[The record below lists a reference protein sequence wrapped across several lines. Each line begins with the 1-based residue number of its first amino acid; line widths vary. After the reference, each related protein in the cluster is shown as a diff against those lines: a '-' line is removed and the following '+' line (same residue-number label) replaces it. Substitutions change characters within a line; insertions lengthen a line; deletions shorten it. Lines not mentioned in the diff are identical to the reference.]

1 MFNLT
6 TNSPQTD
13 LRSTGRTIAALFLM
27 TLLVGCGSESSTS
40 MVVSDAAE
48 RESAEPEQIVFT
60 TAIHNYSNSVP
71 SEQ

>member
-1 MFNLT
+1 MSHLAA
-6 TNSPQTD
+6 NSN
-13 LRSTGRTIAALFLM
+13 RSSFRSAGCTIAALFLM

>member
-1 MFNLT
+1 MSNLT
-6 TNSPQTD
+6 ASSP
-13 LRSTGRTIAALFLM
+13 RSASVVARRIIAALFLM
-27 TLLVGCGSESSTS
+27 TLIVGCGSESSTS

-48 RESAEPEQIVFT
+48 RESAEPEQTVFT